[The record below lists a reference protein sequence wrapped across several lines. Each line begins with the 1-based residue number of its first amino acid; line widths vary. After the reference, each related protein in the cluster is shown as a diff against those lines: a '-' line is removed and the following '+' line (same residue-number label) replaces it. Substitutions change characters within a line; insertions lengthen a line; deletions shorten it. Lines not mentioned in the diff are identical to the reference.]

1 MPSADKV
8 VAATEGKR
16 RTRMPRSIYQSEQRG
31 AASSL
36 VYATGETGRLVGEV
50 FGALEEGVQVPHL
63 ATVVA
68 RNLACA
74 AEAGRATVIIWNTD
88 GTVWAGATRLS
99 NGTPDLHLWAALH
112 SRSRAIPAVTRAID
126 ERLIVHATNLSDSKA
141 TAWMSALG
149 IETIAAVPLVH
160 RNAVVGVGLIDGIE
174 LPIPQ
179 HVTRSMEAVA
189 AAGAGAI
196 ALANTVAR
204 ERQEWQR
211 ANQVLTTVT
220 RAASSL
226 DAGSVLNAIAEG
238 IGEALGDRLSIA
250 FLVADGRATRLAIS
264 GDGVGAVDL
273 ADTLVGRD
281 STRIP
286 GVGPMLLYP
295 DLENEPELS
304 VLGFGRLLVAPLRR
318 GALDLGWV
326 VSADASDTPYSSD
339 DVRVTS
345 AICAQAALSLHTASL
360 LETERSTVAR
370 LEELDRLKTAFVGA
384 VSHELRTPL
393 TAVIGYGEILAEYT
407 DDPTIEMFVDEM
419 RREAGVLESMIGN
432 LLDTTRLEA
441 GMLQLNRGVVEI
453 PEIVERAIEVVRHGH
468 RKRKILFSELGERGM
483 CSGDAARLRQVF
495 VNLIENAAKYSPS
508 EMPID
513 VSVEWGIF
521 TSLGPVVRIIV
532 DDHGP
537 GIPRSQRNAIFE
549 RFHRLAADGGTPGT
563 GIGLYLVRAL
573 VEAHGGAVEVVDQ
586 PGGEG
591 ARFVVDLPVDVD
603 DDPAD

>member
-1 MPSADKV
+1 
-8 VAATEGKR
+8 
-16 RTRMPRSIYQSEQRG
+16 MPRSIYQSEQRG

-99 NGTPDLHLWAALH
+99 DGTPDLHLWAALH
-112 SRSRAIPAVTRAID
+112 ARFRAIPAVTRAFD

-160 RNAVVGVGLIDGIE
+160 RNVVVGVGLIDGIE

-238 IGEALGDRLSIA
+238 IGEALGDRLSMA
-250 FLVADGRATRLAIS
+250 FLVADGLATRLAIS

-281 STRIP
+281 STRMP

-318 GALDLGWV
+318 GARDLGWV

-370 LEELDRLKTAFVGA
+370 LEDLDRLKTAFVGA

-393 TAVIGYGEILAEYT
+393 TAVIGYGEILAEHT
-407 DDPTIEMFVDEM
+407 DDPTIGMFVDEM

-441 GMLQLNRGVVEI
+441 GMLQLNREVIEI
-453 PEIVERAIEVVRHGH
+453 PEIVERAIEVVRHAH
-468 RKRKILFSELGERGM
+468 RKRRISFSELGARGV

-513 VSVEWGIF
+513 VSVEWGVL

-532 DDHGP
+532 DDRGP
-537 GIPRSQRNAIFE
+537 GIPSSQRSAIFE

-586 PGGEG
+586 PDGEG
-591 ARFVVDLPVDVD
+591 ARFIVDLPVDVD